1 MFDDKNPEIWK
12 KLNHSYVSLLKGIR
26 VSPMFIDEGG
36 EYPHKTTTKKTCLIS
51 KKLLI
56 WLGISYATIHIQ
68 LLRSMVNI
76 LTLLIMSQQNNSM
89 ITTPMNI
96 SNR

>member
-51 KKLLI
+51 KKMLI
-56 WLGISYATIHIQ
+56 
-68 LLRSMVNI
+68 
-76 LTLLIMSQQNNSM
+76 
-89 ITTPMNI
+89 
-96 SNR
+96 

>member
-36 EYPHKTTTKKTCLIS
+36 EYPHKTTTTKNVFNL

-56 WLGISYATIHIQ
+56 
-68 LLRSMVNI
+68 
-76 LTLLIMSQQNNSM
+76 
-89 ITTPMNI
+89 
-96 SNR
+96 